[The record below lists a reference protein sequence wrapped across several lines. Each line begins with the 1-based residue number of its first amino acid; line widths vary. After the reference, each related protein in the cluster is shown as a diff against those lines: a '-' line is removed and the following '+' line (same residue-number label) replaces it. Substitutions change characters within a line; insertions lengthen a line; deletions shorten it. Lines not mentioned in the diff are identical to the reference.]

1 MSKDDSAIKEDNRPG
16 IQCESSPPTPRS
28 LRLERVAQAL
38 AQSSEELQQQ
48 MLQQQSQQLQQ
59 RSATGASTATAS
71 AVPLHV
77 QPPFVRYTAA
87 SGLLKRSF
95 FIHYLHLVWIYD
107 SNLLYIIT

>member
-1 MSKDDSAIKEDNRPG
+1 MFWQPMSKDDSALKDDNRP

-48 MLQQQSQQLQQ
+48 VLQHQQQQQQ
-59 RSATGASTATAS
+59 RSGTGGVSMATSTAS

-87 SGLLKRSF
+87 
-95 FIHYLHLVWIYD
+95 
-107 SNLLYIIT
+107 